1 MKKKAYM
8 APATEFIAADLEQ
21 LIANSVTQVQ
31 GDVIIPKAEEGETVP
46 TTADSRFNSI
56 WDDED

>member
-21 LIANSVTQVQ
+21 LIAASVTQVQ
-31 GDVIIPKAEEGETVP
+31 GDVIMPKADKDEEVP
-46 TTADSRFNSI
+46 GTADSRFSI